1 MQGGEQQ
8 DSMGLAKSLR
18 QSCPYGS
25 VHVAGT
31 PACRQDVPE
40 HGLVVLCE
48 PPSHLGLGSPF
59 HFFSIFPPWESTW
72 GQLVSPGLAGL
83 SICQAAATGSL
94 LGGCISMTVPFGHWV
109 TSLLVAFAVNN

>member
-1 MQGGEQQ
+1 M
-8 DSMGLAKSLR
+8 
-18 QSCPYGS
+18 
-25 VHVAGT
+25 
-31 PACRQDVPE
+31 PE
-40 HGLVVLCE
+40 NRLVVLCE
-48 PPSHLGLGSPF
+48 PPSYLGLGSPF